1 MKSVLLLPTMFLFHQ
16 TELGFQIE
24 FKSFKILPRCPWARD
39 PRTKTD
45 CSRTEIQLDFWKP
58 FLAIVEQLNIK
69 EFPSLM
75 LKKPASQ
82 IVTFE
87 EKEEQWEQVV
97 KPVEKWGKIVNKWD
111 IEVR

>member
-1 MKSVLLLPTMFLFHQ
+1 
-16 TELGFQIE
+16 
-24 FKSFKILPRCPWARD
+24 
-39 PRTKTD
+39 
-45 CSRTEIQLDFWKP
+45 
-58 FLAIVEQLNIK
+58 
-69 EFPSLM
+69 M

-111 IEVR
+111 IEVRTVRCPFP

>member
-1 MKSVLLLPTMFLFHQ
+1 
-16 TELGFQIE
+16 
-24 FKSFKILPRCPWARD
+24 
-39 PRTKTD
+39 
-45 CSRTEIQLDFWKP
+45 
-58 FLAIVEQLNIK
+58 
-69 EFPSLM
+69 M

-111 IEVR
+111 IEVRYAGPIRGRGARTAVLESHGPTHILDFHVHLVEQ